1 MYTSFFGLAEKPF
14 AITPDPRYL
23 FLSERH
29 AEALAHLLYGIEDAG
44 GFVQLTGEVG
54 TGKTTTVRSL
64 LAQVPDHADVALV
77 LNPRVTPL
85 EFLLA
90 VIDELHVPHAESMRL
105 SPKALVDCLNIY
117 LLDAHAHGRRVVVI
131 VDEAQQLPTD
141 TLEQVRLLTNL
152 ETETRKLL
160 QIILV
165 GQPELRDLL
174 ARNDLRQLAQ
184 RITGRYHLDPLT
196 EPETAAYVRHRLK
209 VAGSTS
215 EVFSSGALKELHR
228 LAGGIPRVIN
238 VLADRALLGAFTIE
252 QHRVSPKLVRDAANE
267 VFGRT
272 IAPSWMRWATI
283 GAAAVGA
290 LAVLATAWV
299 LVAPRLGFG
308 DAARDGASAAAP
320 ADATNAPRRI
330 AGSGT
335 DGGASSGSTGGISGD
350 GVDGAIVGS
359 TNGGGAAGSTGA
371 TPNGGAG
378 TANGTMPVAT
388 PRPAGAPATLA
399 ALLATG
405 SANTGTDPAF
415 AKLFSLWGT
424 PFEASG
430 ARPCEQAS
438 AQGLECLAQR
448 GTLAQLRMLNRP
460 AIVSLVTPDGT
471 EHQVVVSQLRDSSA
485 RLELGTAAYETD
497 LNELQRYWYGDFLIL
512 WRPPITMARALT
524 PGMRGADVR
533 WLRQGLQQV
542 RGEPARTG
550 ASDVYDRD
558 LVKLVEDFQRAHR
571 LTVDGIAGQ
580 QTVVMLDAQLAAP
593 GSPTLRAS
601 GG

>member
-90 VIDELHVPHAESMRL
+90 IVDELHVPHSDSMRG

-252 QHRVSPKLVRDAANE
+252 QHRVSAKLVRDAANE

-272 IAPSWMRWATI
+272 IAPSWMRWAAI
-283 GAAAVGA
+283 GATAVGA
-290 LAVLATAWV
+290 MALLATAWV

-308 DAARDGASAAAP
+308 GATRDAASTAAP
-320 ADATNAPRRI
+320 AI
-330 AGSGT
+330 AANGLDSNSRDSSGASGGPTTGSGAANGVGPNGT
-335 DGGASSGSTGGISGD
+335 AGTNGAMRNGNAGAATGASNVAPT
-350 GVDGAIVGS
+350 
-359 TNGGGAAGSTGA
+359 
-371 TPNGGAG
+371 G
-378 TANGTMPVAT
+378 TAARSG
-388 PRPAGAPATLA
+388 GAPATLA

-405 SANTGTDPAF
+405 GANTGTDPAF

-424 PFEASG
+424 PFEAAG

-471 EHQVVVSQLRDSSA
+471 EHQVVISQLRDSSA

-533 WLRQGLQQV
+533 WLRQGLQQI
-542 RGEPARTG
+542 RGETPRTG

-558 LVKLVEDFQRAHR
+558 LVKLVEDFQRTHR